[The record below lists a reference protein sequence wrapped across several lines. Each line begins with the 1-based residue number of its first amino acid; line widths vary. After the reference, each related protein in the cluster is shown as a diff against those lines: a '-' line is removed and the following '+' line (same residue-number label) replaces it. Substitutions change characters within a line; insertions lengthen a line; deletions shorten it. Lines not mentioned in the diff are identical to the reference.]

1 MRIEQNSGNLFSFCS
16 WISIRDTSIIGLS
29 MIELSHRNLS
39 LIWKQSTLTT
49 IHSPVHILIQTIT
62 TTKQE
67 TVWRWVGPVDWTKTI
82 NAYKCYYWWTTLTKS
97 LEFDRHIFHLIGF
110 SHFYLYIYIYIWRVS
125 IIWQPGH
132 NGRGNFDGYGCSN
145 SCCPMQEWCHWIQ
158 RGRPVGEWPGIVKGK
173 PSGQWKSRS
182 VMQTLDFILQGF
194 YWGIK
199 TVGKSN

>member
-110 SHFYLYIYIYIWRVS
+110 SHFYLYIYIYMKGVYNLTARAQWTRKLWWIWLLQLLLPNARMV
-125 IIWQPGH
+125 P
-132 NGRGNFDGYGCSN
+132 
-145 SCCPMQEWCHWIQ
+145 
-158 RGRPVGEWPGIVKGK
+158 
-173 PSGQWKSRS
+173 
-182 VMQTLDFILQGF
+182 LDPTGAPRWWMAR
-194 YWGIK
+194 YC
-199 TVGKSN
+199 